1 LKGIEFTMMAE
12 LFKYN
17 KSNPEASFTLGRKKE
32 NTPFTIMIVDECP
45 VSRKLLTIQ
54 LLDAGYNVITASS
67 GMQAIRLAMITKI
80 SIIIMETEMAE
91 FDGFDTTIILR
102 RKIASETQP
111 IIIAYTN
118 ELSIKEKALKVGMND
133 VVCKTMDSNLLLQ
146 KIKDWLPKN

>member
-1 LKGIEFTMMAE
+1 M
-12 LFKYN
+12 
-17 KSNPEASFTLGRKKE
+17 
-32 NTPFTIMIVDECP
+32 
-45 VSRKLLTIQ
+45 SRKLLTIQ